1 MTTVV
6 EIWDNFAEENSYI
19 EKEFDDHKMA
29 VEYVHNDM
37 RKTLKKF
44 GVDKTGI
51 ENLINNFGF
60 TSKLRVGPHV
70 WLIWNRA

>member
-6 EIWDNFAEENSYI
+6 EIWDNSAEENSYI
-19 EKEFDDHKMA
+19 EKEFDDHKTA

-44 GVDKTGI
+44 GVEKAGI
-51 ENLINNFGF
+51 ENLINSFNFL
-60 TSKLRVGPHV
+60 SKLRVGPHV

>member
-19 EKEFDDHKMA
+19 EKEFDDHKTA
-29 VEYVHNDM
+29 IEYVHKDI

-44 GVDKTGI
+44 GVDKAGI
-51 ENLINNFGF
+51 ENLINNFGLLN
-60 TSKLRVGPHV
+60 KLRVGSHV